1 VLVRGA
7 VGRYAN
13 DGMDRV
19 SVVPD
24 ANWGLKSWVK
34 SANEPRCGFPLQN
47 LPFCAFE
54 AGKDDVHL
62 GVGIGDRILDLHAA
76 AAVGLF
82 ESLPE
87 SVRSACGARSLNPLM
102 RCGNE
107 AVSRLRGV
115 LIPMLAEDAPQ
126 SAEDAVEPLLRSMEG
141 ARFVKPVEIGDYTD
155 FYASIHHA
163 TNVGR
168 LFRPDQPLLPN
179 YKFVPIGYH
188 GRASSIVISGTRVVR
203 PWGQR
208 KAANATVPEFEPS
221 RQLDYE
227 LELGVY
233 VGTGNALAQAIG
245 IDDAERH
252 IFGMSLVNDWSA
264 RDIQAWEYQPLGPF
278 LGKNFATTVSPWVV
292 TMEALAPFRV
302 PLTARAEGD
311 PAPLPYLSSKQGRA
325 EGIDLQVEVEI
336 SSQAMREFG
345 MDPVRLSAANAR
357 DLYWSFAQMVT
368 HHTSN
373 GCNLQSGDLLAS
385 GTISG
390 PDEGTQGSLL
400 EITRRGTNP
409 MRLPTGEVRS
419 FLEDGDEVVLRGFC
433 ERPGLPRIGLGEC
446 QGRVVP
452 ARLSSR
458 TDFKKA

>member
-1 VLVRGA
+1 
-7 VGRYAN
+7 
-13 DGMDRV
+13 MDAMSEEV
-19 SVVPD
+19 D
-24 ANWGLKSWVK
+24 ASWRLKSWIR
-34 SANEPRCGFPLQN
+34 SANEPKCDFPLQN

-54 AGKDDVHL
+54 DGKEDVHL
-62 GVGIGDRILDLHAA
+62 GVGIGNRILDLHAA
-76 AAVGLF
+76 AHAGLF
-82 ESLPE
+82 KSLPE
-87 SVRSACGARSLNPLM
+87 SVRSACEARSLNPLM
-102 RCGNE
+102 KCGE
-107 AVSRLRGV
+107 DAVSRLRGV
-115 LIPMLAEDAPQ
+115 LIPMLAEDAAQ
-126 SAEDAVEPLLRSMEG
+126 SVEDAIEPLLRSMDD
-141 ARFVKPVEIGDYTD
+141 AHFVKPVEIGDYTD

-163 TNVGR
+163 TNVGK

-188 GRASSIVISGTRVVR
+188 GRASSIVISGRRVVR

-208 KAANATVPEFEPS
+208 KAANATIPEFEPS

-252 IFGMSLVNDWSA
+252 IFGVSLVNDWSA

-278 LGKNFATTVSPWVV
+278 LGKSFATTVSPWVV

-302 PLTARAEGD
+302 PLAARAEGD
-311 PAPLPYLSSKQGRA
+311 PAPLPYLASGRENV
-325 EGIDLQVEVEI
+325 EGIDLQVEVEL

-345 MDPVRLSAANAR
+345 MDPVRLSVANAR

-373 GCNLQSGDLLAS
+373 GCNLQTGDLLAS

-390 PDEGTQGSLL
+390 PDEGMQGSLL

-409 MRLPTGEVRS
+409 MRLPTGEVRG

-446 QGRVVP
+446 QGRIVP

-458 TDFKKA
+458 ANAAKA